1 MARRRAGSAG
11 REPPASSMHTA
22 AASVPAGSAASIW
35 ADVGTASTP
44 VR

>member
-1 MARRRAGSAG
+1 MARRRAGSLAG
-11 REPPASSMHTA
+11 SPASSMHTA